1 LLNYYRKYSIY
12 AVMEQEE
19 VNKVEEP
26 ELTAGGDPTSE
37 VEKLTAELAESKDK
51 YLRLYSE
58 FDNFRKRTAK
68 EKIDTVLNATEGLV
82 KDLLPVLD
90 DFQRAKEAMDKT
102 EDVKALKEG
111 VDLIYHKFSK
121 VLEGKGLKAMEAKD
135 QPFDVEL
142 HECVTQFPADE
153 SKKGMVIDELE
164 KGYFL
169 NDKVIR
175 YAKVVVGN

>member
-1 LLNYYRKYSIY
+1 
-12 AVMEQEE
+12 MEQEE
-19 VNKVEEP
+19 TNKAEEP
-26 ELTAGGDPTSE
+26 ELTTDPELSE
-37 VEKLTAELAESKDK
+37 VEKLTAELAEIKDK

-68 EKIDTVLNATEGLV
+68 EKVDTILNATEGLV
-82 KDLLPVLD
+82 KDLLPVVD
-90 DFQRAKEAMDKT
+90 DFQRAQEAMEKT

-111 VDLIYHKFSK
+111 VDLIYHKFYK
-121 VLEGKGLKAMEAKD
+121 VLEGKGLKPIEAKD
-135 QPFDVEL
+135 RPFDVEL
-142 HECVTQFPADE
+142 HESVTQFAAGED
-153 SKKGMVIDELE
+153 KKGLVIDELE

>member
-1 LLNYYRKYSIY
+1 
-12 AVMEQEE
+12 MEQEE
-19 VNKVEEP
+19 VNKAEEP
-26 ELTAGGDPTSE
+26 ELTTDAELSE
-37 VEKLTAELAESKDK
+37 VEKLTAELAEARDK

-68 EKIDTVLNATEGLV
+68 EKVDIILNATEGLM

-102 EDVKALKEG
+102 DDVNALREG
-111 VDLIYHKFSK
+111 TDLIYQKFNK
-121 VLEGKGLKAMEAKD
+121 VLESKGLKVLEAKD

-142 HECVTQFPADE
+142 HECVTQFPAGDD
-153 SKKGMVIDELE
+153 KKGMVIEELE

>member
-1 LLNYYRKYSIY
+1 
-12 AVMEQEE
+12 MEQEE
-19 VNKVEEP
+19 VNKAEEEVNPAEEP
-26 ELTAGGDPTSE
+26 EITTDAELAE
-37 VEKLTAELAESKDK
+37 VEKLAAELAEAKDK

-68 EKIDTVLNATEGLV
+68 EKRETILNATEGLM

-102 EDVKALKEG
+102 EDVNTLREG
-111 VDLIYHKFSK
+111 TDLIYQKFKK
-121 VLEGKGLKAMEAKD
+121 VLESKGLKSIEAKD

-142 HECVTQFPADE
+142 HESVTQFPAGDD
-153 SKKGMVIDELE
+153 KKGMVIEELE

>member
-1 LLNYYRKYSIY
+1 
-12 AVMEQEE
+12 MEQEE
-19 VNKVEEP
+19 VNKAEEP
-26 ELTAGGDPTSE
+26 ELTTDAGLSE
-37 VEKLTAELAESKDK
+37 VEKLTAELTEAKDK

-68 EKIDTVLNATEGLV
+68 EKGDIILNATEGLM

-102 EDVKALKEG
+102 DDVNTLREG
-111 VDLIYHKFSK
+111 TDLIYQKFSK
-121 VLEGKGLKAMEAKD
+121 VLESKGLKVLEAKD

-142 HECVTQFPADE
+142 HECVTQFPAGDD
-153 SKKGMVIDELE
+153 KKGMVIEELE